1 MSYYVKPKAHVH
13 RRSRPRYLDDV
24 HSFLSGLN
32 SQAFSIWGEHVLWSD
47 MVGNLLG
54 LLALALGW
62 RRLMATWAVQ
72 LLSGLV
78 LVAAYAD
85 KHLPGGVGKQLIVVV
100 VSVWGWYQWRRGRQ
114 PAGDL
119 PVRFA
124 SWRERGLLVLATGIG
139 TVAVASFFLSFRS
152 LSYSPWEDAYIF
164 VGTLAAMYAQARR
177 WVEFWFAWLA
187 VDAVGIPLAF
197 DSGLPFSGL
206 VYGIYL
212 VLVILGLR
220 AWWLNASQQTARTA
234 SASTDSP

>member
-1 MSYYVKPKAHVH
+1 MAGQD
-13 RRSRPRYLDDV
+13 PRYRDDV

-85 KHLPGGVGKQLIVVV
+85 KHLPGGVGKQVIVVV
-100 VSVWGWYQWRRGRQ
+100 VSLWGWYQWRRGRQ
-114 PAGDL
+114 PSGAL
-119 PVRFA
+119 SVRFA
-124 SWRERGLLVLATGIG
+124 TWRERGLLVLATGIG

-197 DSGLPFSGL
+197 DSGLPFSGM

-212 VLVILGLR
+212 VLVILGMR
-220 AWWLNASQQTARTA
+220 AWWLSTRQPPEAVPPPGQRTPDQPR
-234 SASTDSP
+234 SAG